1 MTVILLVEDEKGIRD
16 TQATLFEYA
25 GFEVM
30 KAASATDAQKII
42 EHRHVDV
49 LFSDIRLGR
58 ESGLDLAYWVHTHYP
73 LVAVVLM
80 TGYSG
85 ERNELRWPLLMKP
98 FLNDEAVELINK
110 TLALRGPIA

>member
-1 MTVILLVEDEKGIRD
+1 MTVILLVEDEQGIRD

-25 GFEVM
+25 GFEVL

-58 ESGLDLAYWVHTHYP
+58 ESGLELAYWVHTHHP

-85 ERNELRWPLLMKP
+85 EKNELRWPLIMKP
-98 FLNDEAVELINK
+98 FLNDQAVELINK
-110 TLALRGPIA
+110 TLAERGN